1 MADRKCKECKH
12 YKLNIRDCSGLPI
25 YGCQKW
31 NCEFEPKDN
40 KDTKKDG
47 GQNE

>member
-1 MADRKCKECKH
+1 MADRDCENCKH
-12 YKLNIRDCSGLPI
+12 YKILDCSGLI
-25 YGCQKW
+25 SCGCEKW

-40 KDTKKDG
+40 KNTKKDG